1 MSRKKTRPDKA
12 QTGKH
17 DKHRKQDA
25 GTSPWAA
32 ADKKRSAGAKAPYS
46 DRKDEGGKI
55 ESNKDGQSAWG
66 RKEPNHGTRGRAA
79 ALRGEAVDKAERK
92 PWERSE
98 GTRGGRNRA
107 DTGRASGKRF
117 TGIVSAH
124 PDGFGFVDVP
134 GREKGLFL
142 PREEMRTL
150 MHGDEV
156 EVQLSFSRGR
166 ESAELVRIIR
176 QAPSVIIGQY
186 ILQGGVG
193 MVQPRSRRIPQNILI
208 GSRDSAGAAD
218 GDWVRIEIQRGQQP
232 LRGRVQDVLGNV
244 TDPTSLIDLVVSELQ
259 LPDEFPA
266 AVEREAEAL
275 PDKVKKSDLEGR
287 LDLRHLPFV
296 TIDGE
301 TARDFDDAI
310 CVQARGDGFEAWVAI
325 ADVSN
330 YVLPHSA
337 MDTEAL
343 ERSNSFYFPD
353 RVIPMLPEKLSN
365 GLCSLNP
372 KVDRLAMVVRM
383 RFDVAGRRRTARMYT
398 AVIHSQARLTYTL
411 ASAWLEDRDEKA
423 VPEEG
428 LRSMLDSAAQLFTLL
443 AKMRKSRGA
452 LDLDVPEVRAVL
464 HEGSVARM
472 NSDERN
478 IAHHLIEEMMLA
490 ANTAVAEY
498 MDTHHCPLLYRVHP
512 APKRESI
519 EKLNDFL
526 LPFGLFVK
534 LPKIAD
540 KDSTVRPG
548 DVQFVLE
555 QAVDKPFAH
564 PLQRMVL
571 RSMQQARYT
580 TENEGHFGLA
590 YKSYCHFTSPI
601 RRYADLTVHRRLK
614 ALISKENPDKVQ
626 PVAKL
631 AEIGVQTSVQ
641 ERKQQRAEWDVQAM
655 LAALYHHK
663 DIGREMP
670 ARISGLSQRRI
681 FFELQ
686 ESLAEAGMP
695 SDLLEGTYELDESG
709 HRLVSRR
716 SGHAWQLGDEVTLR
730 IDSTD
735 PVRGQINVTLILA
748 DTPATEA

>member
-1 MSRKKTRPDKA
+1 VSRKKTRPDRDKSAQRSKA
-12 QTGKH
+12 AERPTG
-17 DKHRKQDA
+17 D
-25 GTSPWAA
+25 SPWAA
-32 ADKKRSAGAKAPYS
+32 AEKRKSRGSKAAHS
-46 DRKDEGGKI
+46 SGK
-55 ESNKDGQSAWG
+55 
-66 RKEPNHGTRGRAA
+66 PNRGTRGRAEDA
-79 ALRGEAVDKAERK
+79 RAKSS
-92 PWERSE
+92 RS
-98 GTRGGRNRA
+98 
-107 DTGRASGKRF
+107 TGQRF

-134 GREKGLFL
+134 DREKGLFM
-142 PREEMRTL
+142 PHEEMRTL

-156 EVQLSFSRGR
+156 EVQSTHSRGR
-166 ESAELVRIIR
+166 ESAELIRIIR
-176 QAPSVIIGQY
+176 QAPSIIVGQY
-186 ILQGGVG
+186 ILQAGNAI
-193 MVQPRSRRIPQNILI
+193 VQPRSKRMPQSILI
-208 GSRDSAGAAD
+208 AGRDSAGASD

-232 LRGRVQDVLGNV
+232 LRGRVLDVLGKDM
-244 TDPTSLIDLVVSELQ
+244 DPTSLIDLVVSELQ
-259 LPDEFPA
+259 LPDFFPP
-266 AVEREAEAL
+266 AVEREAESL
-275 PDKVKKSDLEGR
+275 PNVVKAGDLEGR

-310 CVQARGDGFEAWVAI
+310 CVQPRGDGFEAWVAI
-325 ADVSN
+325 ADVSH
-330 YVLPHSA
+330 YVLPNSA
-337 MDTEAL
+337 MDAEAL

-383 RFDVAGRRRTARMYT
+383 RFDVSGKRRTERMYT

-411 ASAWLEDRDEKA
+411 ASAWLQERDTTA
-423 VPEEG
+423 VADEG
-428 LRSMLDSAAQLFTLL
+428 LRNMLDHAAELFALL
-443 AKMRKSRGA
+443 AKKRKSRGA

-464 HEGSVARM
+464 HEGSVSRM

-498 MDTHHCPLLYRVHP
+498 LDTHHCPLLYRVHP

-534 LPKIAD
+534 LPKTAE
-540 KDSTVRPG
+540 KGVTVRPG

-555 QAVDKPFAH
+555 KAVDKPFAH

-590 YKSYCHFTSPI
+590 YESYCHFTSPI

-614 ALISKENPDKVQ
+614 ALINKQNPDKVQ

-631 AEIGVQTSVQ
+631 AEIGAQTSVQ

-663 DIGREMP
+663 DVGREMP
-670 ARISGLSQRRI
+670 ARISGMSQRRI

-695 SDLLEGTYELDESG
+695 SEMLEGSYELDESG
-709 HRLVSRR
+709 HRLVSRT

-735 PVRGQINVTLILA
+735 PVRGQINVTLILS
-748 DTPATEA
+748 DTPTEEE